1 MGFTKQKQEW
11 VIYEGMTSLKRT
23 FASAVVIECTFP
35 VCAVLH
41 FSPQPGMPGCLCVP
55 SYNLKLRCQKPLKL
69 SYLGKARIEWREK
82 RGRKRAKGGQRW
94 NKLLA
99 RIGRQKQDKKEEERQ
114 TWEGK
119 GRWGWMERFGRMA
132 WKGERQVGEG
142 EGGKYVTKRV
152 WNTMESL
159 KSKDRDEEERR
170 RGGIW
175 WGSKEMRWEKVEG
188 WRDLGWMDQ
197 VLWIALPFR
206 SRLLGSHVTKWI
218 SWFTGLLHLDKQ
230 DKHANNA
237 QPIKW
242 WVHSVLN
249 AWTIEEEEE
258 AMKEETTGLGKGGEI
273 GWWTVVRGG
282 FYDKK
287 KNEQRQKTDETKCGE
302 KV

>member
-1 MGFTKQKQEW
+1 MTLSYWLSHRVTGKIEDGFHKRKQEW
-11 VIYEGMTSLKRT
+11 VIYEGMTSLKLT

-159 KSKDRDEEERR
+159 KIKDRDEEERR

-188 WRDLGWMDQ
+188 WRVAGGIWAGWIKSCESLSPSARVCSEATWPNEFHDS
-197 VLWIALPFR
+197 LDCYTWT
-206 SRLLGSHVTKWI
+206 SRINMLIMH
-218 SWFTGLLHLDKQ
+218 
-230 DKHANNA
+230 N
-237 QPIKW
+237 P
-242 WVHSVLN
+242 
-249 AWTIEEEEE
+249 
-258 AMKEETTGLGKGGEI
+258 
-273 GWWTVVRGG
+273 
-282 FYDKK
+282 
-287 KNEQRQKTDETKCGE
+287 
-302 KV
+302 